1 MAQAYDYPYDPTG
14 TKGTNL
20 VKDFPIKLD
29 RTNARA
35 LALTGPFY
43 GRTLTVRSKLNQ
55 SIVLKENVDYRLL
68 YIHEELFDLVDSP
81 VYSIV
86 YFHNADINGDYLAD
100 FQMLG
105 GNKQGNASIIQQMID
120 NIKNDSRDVYL
131 ENIIDF
137 PSVLPPEGHLHHI
150 ANTYG
155 YENAIDIFN
164 QILAYLRAADNELG
178 LNITNQINGINTKY
192 NELLALIS
200 DMEDSNSEGLDSIRT
215 QIDAILEDI
224 AELKRRVTALEEALD
239 TFKQTTNASLSK
251 NSAEIK
257 ANRDAI
263 AALADSVNDRFTTV
277 NNALSVHDQQF
288 TDVNKELSEVS
299 TTLDQHGQTFTNHQG
314 QIDLLKGRVTVN
326 EDDIEEL
333 KSKTTSIG
341 NDNSNIAKV
350 LTSATAITTT
360 VSNVVAHHNG
370 NHTLPSLSSVDTGHL
385 IQVHIHSGYKPVFVV
400 KNTGSERVSYLGDT
414 DTSIKFEDTLTM
426 TFVKISSNTWGVYS

>member
-1 MAQAYDYPYDPTG
+1 MAEAYDYPYDPTG

-43 GRTLTVRSKLNQ
+43 GKTLTIRSKLNQ
-55 SIVLKENVDYRLL
+55 SIVLKENTDYRLL
-68 YIHEELFDLVDSP
+68 YIHEELFDLVDGP

-86 YFHNADINGDYLAD
+86 YFNNSDINGDYLAD
-100 FQMLG
+100 FQVLG

-120 NIKNDSRDVYL
+120 NIKNDSRDIYL

-178 LNITNQINGINTKY
+178 LNITNQINGINQKY
-192 NELLALIS
+192 NELLELIS
-200 DMEDSNSEGLDSIRT
+200 EMEDSNSEGLGSIRT
-215 QIDAILEDI
+215 QIDSILQDI
-224 AELKRRVTALEEALD
+224 EELKRRVTALEEALD
-239 TFKQTTNASLSK
+239 TFKQTTNAELEK
-251 NSAEIK
+251 NRAEIK
-257 ANRDAI
+257 TNRDDI
-263 AALADSVNDRFTTV
+263 ATLADSVNERFTVV
-277 NNALSVHDQQF
+277 NNALGVHDEQF
-288 TDVNKELSEVS
+288 TAVNTELSKVS
-299 TTLDQHGQTFTNHQG
+299 TKLDEHGQTFTNHQG
-314 QIDLLKGRVTVN
+314 QIDDLKNRVGVN

-333 KSKTTSIG
+333 KSRTETISG
-341 NDNSNIAKV
+341 NYSSVAKV
-350 LTSATAITTT
+350 MISPTAIPTT
-360 VSNVVAHHNG
+360 VSHVVAHHNG
-370 NHTLPSLSSVDTGHL
+370 NHTLPSLSSVDTGHV

-400 KNTGSERVSYLGDT
+400 KNTGSERVTYLGQT
-414 DTSIKFEDTLTM
+414 DTSIRFEDTLTM
-426 TFVKISSNTWGVYS
+426 TFVKISSTQWGVYS